1 MKKHSACGVAKA
13 VKSAVKSI
21 FVHDILLLMCQKQ
34 SSFPDCAYLH
44 QKVFVCWK
52 TETVLLKLLLTAC
65 MPTFNYS
72 VFKSRPKDISKA
84 CLSLPTTKTHQD
96 KPFWQLSIV
105 AVNLPGLWLL
115 TFKVHT
121 FRIWFTI
128 QFLDHYKQHFSTFV
142 LTCWCKENVVSAD
155 INALICTIIWS

>member
-1 MKKHSACGVAKA
+1 MKTHSAHGDAKT

-21 FVHDILLLMCQKQ
+21 FVRDILLLMCQMQ
-34 SSFPDCAYLH
+34 SKFPGPHLSSSEGICLL
-44 QKVFVCWK
+44 KKRLCCW
-52 TETVLLKLLLTAC
+52 KLLLTVW

-105 AVNLPGLWLL
+105 TVNLPGFSDYCILKYIHSESGLPFNYWAVKSNISVLL
-115 TFKVHT
+115 GKLV
-121 FRIWFTI
+121 
-128 QFLDHYKQHFSTFV
+128 
-142 LTCWCKENVVSAD
+142 
-155 INALICTIIWS
+155 NAKRT